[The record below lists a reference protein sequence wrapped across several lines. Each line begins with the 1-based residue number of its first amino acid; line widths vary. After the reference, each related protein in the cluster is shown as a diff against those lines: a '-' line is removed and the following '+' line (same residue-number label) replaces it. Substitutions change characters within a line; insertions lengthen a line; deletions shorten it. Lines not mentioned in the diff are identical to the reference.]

1 MIGLEL
7 SVNTIGKIAAR
18 KLSSADSSSDRRLQT
33 YCRSCSVSLV
43 FSSLRWRSM
52 AFRCVR
58 MRAKL
63 SSIMAVI
70 LPMLV
75 DHAFCVPDRPELAI
89 DSGLVGSSES
99 NRKGERLVSRSTS
112 SRDPTPCLPQ
122 SASHACRTH
131 AA

>member
-43 FSSLRWRSM
+43 FSSLLWRWM

-75 DHAFCVPDRPELAI
+75 DDAFRPADRTEACDQFKAGRLQ
-89 DSGLVGSSES
+89 
-99 NRKGERLVSRSTS
+99 RKQPRGRALGFALDE
-112 SRDPTPCLPQ
+112 
-122 SASHACRTH
+122 
-131 AA
+131 